1 MGALEGV
8 ATNYSLM
15 ILSQRVREVALSAA
29 RNREEAEGEV
39 AGSGDGAS
47 GAAAERER
55 DVKAAVVEKKKVLA
69 RRTFKSQNE
78 PDLLP
83 LLVSKRVPG
92 AHLVEL
98 GAHLVEAGCRALIWS
113 SWVLIWSSWVLEF
126 LPTLVPRTYPP
137 YRITIFL
144 STLRPSH
151 PRSRRECFMALVCA

>member
-8 ATNYSLM
+8 ATSYSLM

-47 GAAAERER
+47 GAAAERKR

-83 LLVSKRVPG
+83 LLVSKR
-92 AHLVEL
+92 
-98 GAHLVEAGCRALIWS
+98 ALES
-113 SWVLIWSSWVLEF
+113 TS
-126 LPTLVPRTYPP
+126 TP
-137 YRITIFL
+137 YV
-144 STLRPSH
+144 STLSHHDLPLHPPTSTPS
-151 PRSRRECFMALVCA
+151 L